1 MYYSFYHRCTL
12 HYGCYVMTFKTHE
25 QIVTEYY
32 LECILLYEQAYATFD
47 NYELRNY
54 YLSKAFNAWLTLRN
68 YQEDH
73 NLPWE
78 FYINLPS
85 SAELN
90 IRFENIKDLIDDK
103 HRAEIAEELKIAEQQ
118 LNKMT

>member
-1 MYYSFYHRCTL
+1 
-12 HYGCYVMTFKTHE
+12 MTFKTHE

-32 LECILLYEQAYATFD
+32 LECILLYEQAYEAFD

-54 YLSKAFNAWLTLRN
+54 YLNKAFNAWLTLRN

-85 SAELN
+85 SEELN
-90 IRFENIKDLIDDK
+90 KRFENIKDLIEDK
-103 HRAEIAEELKIAEQQ
+103 HRAEIMEELEVAAAQ
-118 LNKMT
+118 L

>member
-1 MYYSFYHRCTL
+1 MND
-12 HYGCYVMTFKTHE
+12 KTHE

-32 LECILLYEQAYATFD
+32 LECILLYEQAYETFD